1 MGIKIRERIRRY
13 QRWLDR
19 APVDRPLVGLIWE
32 PDIPPLPEFLDIV
45 GDGIVLSPDQ
55 VEPELFL
62 PYLDTWHQ
70 RDSEWTSDVIQ
81 SFSPAFGI
89 PWVEAIAGCPI
100 ITAPGSLWAEPY
112 LDNLSERSRI
122 RFDPKDPWLRKLVEF
137 TQAMVQFAD
146 GRFPIALP
154 QMRGP
159 LDTLAAMRSPERMC
173 ADLIET
179 PDEVDEILG
188 ELTELWIGI
197 AQTIL
202 DIIPPFHGGYCTRM
216 NMWAPD
222 QAITPQNDV
231 STLVSP
237 DMYEELILPY
247 DRKIMQQFPFH
258 CFHLHSTEHHQV
270 EVLLKLEELT
280 AFELTLEHTLG
291 GPPLEVVLPKVFRIL
306 EQKPLMLCALDF
318 KTAEY
323 CIEILPPEGLCITL
337 GIFDQNPDKLYDHWL
352 EQQCAVGVTDLRG

>member
-179 PDEVDEILG
+179 PYEVDEILK